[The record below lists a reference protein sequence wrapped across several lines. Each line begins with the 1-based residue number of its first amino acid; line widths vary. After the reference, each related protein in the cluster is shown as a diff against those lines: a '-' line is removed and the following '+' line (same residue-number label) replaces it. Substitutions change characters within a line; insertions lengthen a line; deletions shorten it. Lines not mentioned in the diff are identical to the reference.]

1 MWGIEEE
8 LLHELARQEML
19 RPDEPLQCF
28 PRRVLA
34 DWLDENGQVERATFI
49 RLQVA
54 AEELG
59 LPSFLPGH
67 ADDPPLKLPGPE
79 DLPAELA
86 AQALQYHAQARALWQ
101 ENQATLLAPYP
112 EELRESLVF
121 RGGLPWLCRL
131 PWAQWCVCCDSVRHH
146 PGLASLRAWR
156 FESPREGISSLPSA
170 CWLPGVPFAL
180 SLTGPGAAGGVLA
193 SPGLA
198 PWLHSVRYLGLTEG
212 ALYPS
217 REHLA
222 ESGLLPGLRGLNL
235 AANHLESASLL
246 ALGRSG
252 ALTGLS
258 ELSLARNHM
267 AFEDAM
273 FLFDSSWN
281 LSGLK
286 RLDLHGT
293 DLSPGALWTLAELS
307 WTRGLE
313 ALDLSH
319 TEVMSDWVGGLAVL
333 PGVSMRELRLAG
345 CSLDQN
351 AWKPLAEAQCFPRL
365 QRLDLSETQIT
376 GEGWLG
382 LTRTMG
388 NSLHELRAVG
398 CGLESPAVE
407 QLAQSAARSTLRT
420 LDLGRNSLGDPGF
433 QVLIQHTWPSLIRLG
448 LGLNSISSVVPEID
462 RKQLPWLHDLE
473 LARP

>member
-79 DLPAELA
+79 DLPAERA

-101 ENQATLLAPYP
+101 ENHAILLAPYP

-170 CWLPGVPFAL
+170 CWLPGAPFAL
-180 SLTGPGAAGGVLA
+180 SLTGPGAAGGIIPAGSGAGPAAACRRGQPVG
-193 SPGLA
+193 SDWPPWRPGGGLVSGAEGPA
-198 PWLHSVRYLGLTEG
+198 PDLPNG
-212 ALYPS
+212 
-217 REHLA
+217 
-222 ESGLLPGLRGLNL
+222 SGLVGGAWWQRHQPNRRPDRLDRPRRP
-235 AANHLESASLL
+235 
-246 ALGRSG
+246 ALG
-252 ALTGLS
+252 A
-258 ELSLARNHM
+258 
-267 AFEDAM
+267 
-273 FLFDSSWN
+273 
-281 LSGLK
+281 
-286 RLDLHGT
+286 
-293 DLSPGALWTLAELS
+293 P
-307 WTRGLE
+307 
-313 ALDLSH
+313 
-319 TEVMSDWVGGLAVL
+319 
-333 PGVSMRELRLAG
+333 
-345 CSLDQN
+345 
-351 AWKPLAEAQCFPRL
+351 PL
-365 QRLDLSETQIT
+365 
-376 GEGWLG
+376 
-382 LTRTMG
+382 
-388 NSLHELRAVG
+388 
-398 CGLESPAVE
+398 VE
-407 QLAQSAARSTLRT
+407 WR
-420 LDLGRNSLGDPGF
+420 
-433 QVLIQHTWPSLIRLG
+433 
-448 LGLNSISSVVPEID
+448 
-462 RKQLPWLHDLE
+462 
-473 LARP
+473 